1 MLRKFTK
8 SILVAAVLAIGL
20 SACTSRE
27 EAVSKV
33 QQEGVVDFQDGWKLY
48 LENTNDPE
56 MIRIVQQDGPTYVYS
71 ENDKPLFIYTC
82 GDVNQPA
89 EVLFNTELG
98 SAKGLARPG
107 QGFSPILADTRTGN
121 GTVFGIRVVYGLHPD
136 AFTNEVDGKS
146 RQQIEE
152 ENTLLRD
159 QRIDYLPIS
168 GAKRIGISTDSLVKD
183 TVPFKLAEGLEY
195 TAYSPR
201 REWLD
206 LYGKVNQTH
215 PGAYSTSDV
224 AMESLYHGLPNHT
237 YRAYKLPA
245 IQNPGLYNGSV
256 CNFTWDKFDP
266 RDIKS
271 STNTAAVLTDKQI
284 SDQEA
289 KYSAQYNKIG
299 GDIVNSLSK
308 REEERIRSLNAGVNE
323 DVTPLEQEDVPA
335 AHPQLNTEPEVK
347 DPNFQVNND
356 GTVTRSYSGSYS
368 QIYAS
373 KSARGDWAPA
383 GNPDAAQ
390 GRSMYALC
398 HVSGNQNACKRLENR
413 CGKDEYVKTES
424 DMYFCLGADETE
436 TTGQ

>member
-1 MLRKFTK
+1 MLRKITK
-8 SILVAAVLAIGL
+8 SILVVAMLATAL
-20 SACTSRE
+20 SACTSKE

-33 QQEGVVDFQDGWKLY
+33 QSEGVVDFQDGWKLY

-56 MIRIVQQDGPTYVYS
+56 MIRTVQQDGPTYVYS
-71 ENDKPLFIYTC
+71 ENGKPMFIYTC

-107 QGFSPILADTRTGN
+107 QGFSNVLAVDGTSN
-121 GTVFGIRVVYGLHPD
+121 GAVGGIRVIYGLHPD
-136 AFTNEVDGKS
+136 AFANEVDGKS

-168 GAKRIGISTDSLVKD
+168 GVKRVQISTDSLVKD
-183 TVPFKLAEGLEY
+183 SLPFKLAEGLEY
-195 TAYSPR
+195 TAYGSR
-201 REWLD
+201 REWLG
-206 LYGKVNQTH
+206 LFSKVNQIR
-215 PGAYSTSDV
+215 PGAITSSSI

-271 STNTAAVLTDKQI
+271 STHTVAVWTDKQI
-284 SDQEA
+284 SDYEA
-289 KYSAQYNKIG
+289 KYSAQYNKVSD
-299 GDIVNSLSK
+299 DIVNSALK
-308 REEERIRSLNAGVNE
+308 MDEERSRPVSTDVDE
-323 DVTPLEQEDVPA
+323 DITPLEAEDVPA
-335 AHPQLNTEPEVK
+335 AHPQLNT
-347 DPNFQVNND
+347 DPNAAKVESD

-368 QIYAS
+368 QVYAS

-383 GNPDAAQ
+383 DNPDAAQ

-424 DMYFCLGADETE
+424 DMYFCLGADEAE

>member
-1 MLRKFTK
+1 MLRRFTK
-8 SILVAAVLAIGL
+8 SILVAALMATAL

-56 MIRIVQQDGPTYVYS
+56 MIRTVQQDGPTYVYS
-71 ENDKPLFIYTC
+71 ENGKPMFIYTC
-82 GDVNQPA
+82 GDVNQPT

-107 QGFSPILADTRTGN
+107 QGFTNVLAVDGTSN
-121 GTVFGIRVVYGLHPD
+121 GAVGGIRVIYGLHPD
-136 AFTNEVDGKS
+136 AFANEVDGKS

-168 GAKRIGISTDSLVKD
+168 GVKRVQISTDSLVKD
-183 TVPFKLAEGLEY
+183 SLPFKLAEGLEY
-195 TAYSPR
+195 TAYGAR
-201 REWLD
+201 REWLG
-206 LYGKVNQTH
+206 LLSKVDQIR
-215 PGAYSTSDV
+215 PGAITSSSI
-224 AMESLYHGLPNHT
+224 AMESLYHGLPNHI

-271 STNTAAVLTDKQI
+271 STHTTAVLTEKQI
-284 SDQEA
+284 NDQEA
-289 KYSAQYNKIG
+289 KYKAQYNKVG
-299 GDIVNSLSK
+299 DDIVNSALK
-308 REEERIRSLNAGVNE
+308 MDEERSRPVSTDVNE
-323 DVTPLEQEDVPA
+323 DITPLNPEDVPA
-335 AHPQLNTEPEVK
+335 AHPQLNT
-347 DPNFQVNND
+347 DPNAAKVESD

-368 QIYAS
+368 QIYAA

-383 GNPDAAQ
+383 DNPDAAQ

-424 DMYFCLGADETE
+424 DMYFCLGADEAE
-436 TTGQ
+436 MNQ

>member
-1 MLRKFTK
+1 MKFVK
-8 SILVAAVLAIGL
+8 SILVAVVLATAL
-20 SACTSRE
+20 SACTSKE

-56 MIRIVQQDGPTYVYS
+56 MIRTVQQDGPTYVYS
-71 ENDKPLFIYTC
+71 ENDKPMFIYTC

-107 QGFSPILADTRTGN
+107 QGFSNVLAVDGTDN
-121 GTVFGIRVVYGLHPD
+121 GVVGGIRVIYGLHPD

-168 GAKRIGISTDSLVKD
+168 GVRRVQISTDSLVKD
-183 TVPFKLAEGLEY
+183 SLPFKLAEGLEY
-195 TAYSPR
+195 TAYGSR
-201 REWLD
+201 REWLG
-206 LYGKVNQTH
+206 LFSKVNQIR
-215 PGAYSTSDV
+215 PGAITSSSI

-271 STNTAAVLTDKQI
+271 STHTAAVWTEKQI
-284 SDQEA
+284 NDQEA
-289 KYSAQYNKIG
+289 KYSAQYNKVG
-299 GDIVNSLSK
+299 DDIVNSALK
-308 REEERIRSLNAGVNE
+308 MDEERSRPVSTDVNE
-323 DVTPLEQEDVPA
+323 DITPLNPEDVPA
-335 AHPQLNTEPEVK
+335 AHPQLNT
-347 DPNFQVNND
+347 DPNAAKVESD

-383 GNPDAAQ
+383 DNPDAAQ

-398 HVSGNQNACKRLENR
+398 HVSGNQNACKRLENL

-424 DMYFCLGADETE
+424 DMYFCLGADEAE
-436 TTGQ
+436 MNQ

>member
-8 SILVAAVLAIGL
+8 SILVAALMATAL
-20 SACTSRE
+20 SACTSKE
-27 EAVSKV
+27 EAVAKV

-56 MIRIVQQDGPTYVYS
+56 MIRTVQQDGPTYVYS
-71 ENDKPLFIYTC
+71 ENGKPMFIYTC

-107 QGFSPILADTRTGN
+107 QGFTNVLAVDGTSN
-121 GTVFGIRVVYGLHPD
+121 GAVGGIRVIYGLHPD
-136 AFTNEVDGKS
+136 AFANEVDGKS

-168 GAKRIGISTDSLVKD
+168 GVKRVQISTDSLVKD

-195 TAYSPR
+195 TAYGSR
-201 REWLD
+201 REWLG
-206 LYGKVNQTH
+206 LFSKVNQIR
-215 PGAYSTSDV
+215 PGAITSSSI
-224 AMESLYHGLPNHT
+224 AMESLYRGLPNHT

-271 STNTAAVLTDKQI
+271 STHTAAVWTDKQI
-284 SDQEA
+284 SDYEA
-289 KYSAQYNKIG
+289 KYSAQYNKVG
-299 GDIVNSLSK
+299 DDIVNSALK
-308 REEERIRSLNAGVNE
+308 MDEERSRPVSTDVNE
-323 DVTPLEQEDVPA
+323 DITPLNPEDVPA
-335 AHPQLNTEPEVK
+335 ARPQLIT
-347 DPNFQVNND
+347 DPNAAKVESD

-383 GNPDAAQ
+383 DNSDAAQ

-413 CGKDEYVKTES
+413 CGKDEYVKTEN
-424 DMYFCLGADETE
+424 DMYFCLGADEAE

>member
-1 MLRKFTK
+1 MNKFVK
-8 SILVAAVLAIGL
+8 SILVAALMATTL
-20 SACTSRE
+20 SACTSKE

-33 QQEGVVDFQDGWKLY
+33 QQEGVIDFQDGWKLY

-56 MIRIVQQDGPTYVYS
+56 MIRTVQQDGPTYVYS
-71 ENDKPLFIYTC
+71 ENGKPMFIYTC

-107 QGFSPILADTRTGN
+107 QGFTNVLYADGTSN
-121 GTVFGIRVVYGLHPD
+121 GAVGGIRVIYGLHPD
-136 AFTNEVDGKS
+136 GFANEVDGKS

-168 GAKRIGISTDSLVKD
+168 GVKRVQISTDSLVKD

-195 TAYSPR
+195 TAYGSR
-201 REWLD
+201 REWLG
-206 LYGKVNQTH
+206 LFSKVSQIR
-215 PGAYSTSDV
+215 PSSTITSSSI
-224 AMESLYHGLPNHT
+224 AMESLYHGLPNHI

-271 STNTAAVLTDKQI
+271 STHTAAVWTEKQI
-284 SDQEA
+284 SDYEA
-289 KYSAQYNKIG
+289 KYSAQYNKVSD
-299 GDIVNSLSK
+299 DIVNSALK
-308 REEERIRSLNAGVNE
+308 MDEERSRPVSTDVNE
-323 DVTPLEQEDVPA
+323 DITPLNPEDVPA
-335 AHPQLNTEPEVK
+335 AHPQLIT
-347 DPNFQVNND
+347 DPNAAKVESD

-383 GNPDAAQ
+383 DNSDAAQ

-424 DMYFCLGADETE
+424 DMYFCLGVDEAE
-436 TTGQ
+436 MNH

>member
-8 SILVAAVLAIGL
+8 SILVAAVLAVTL
-20 SACTSRE
+20 SACTSKE

-56 MIRIVQQDGPTYVYS
+56 MIRTVQQDGPTYVYS
-71 ENDKPLFIYTC
+71 ENDKPMFIYTC

-107 QGFSPILADTRTGN
+107 QGFSNVLAVDGTSN
-121 GTVFGIRVVYGLHPD
+121 GAVGGIRVIYGLHPD
-136 AFTNEVDGKS
+136 AFVNEVDGKS

-168 GAKRIGISTDSLVKD
+168 GVKRVQISTDSLVKD

-195 TAYSPR
+195 TAYGSR
-201 REWLD
+201 REWLG
-206 LYGKVNQTH
+206 LFSKVNQIR
-215 PGAYSTSDV
+215 PGAITSSSI
-224 AMESLYHGLPNHT
+224 AMESLYHGLPNHV

-271 STNTAAVLTDKQI
+271 GTHTAAVWTEKQI
-284 SDQEA
+284 SDYET
-289 KYSAQYNKIG
+289 KYSAQYRKVSD
-299 GDIVNSLSK
+299 DIVNSALK
-308 REEERIRSLNAGVNE
+308 MDEERSRPVSTDVNE
-323 DVTPLEQEDVPA
+323 DITPLNPEDVPA
-335 AHPQLNTEPEVK
+335 AHPQLIT
-347 DPNFQVNND
+347 DPNAVKVESD

-373 KSARGDWAPA
+373 KSARGDWASA
-383 GNPDAAQ
+383 DNPDAAQ

-424 DMYFCLGADETE
+424 DMYFCLGVDEAE

>member
-1 MLRKFTK
+1 MNKFVK
-8 SILVAAVLAIGL
+8 SILVAAMLATAL

-27 EAVSKV
+27 EVVSKV

-56 MIRIVQQDGPTYVYS
+56 MIRTVQQDGPTYVYS
-71 ENDKPLFIYTC
+71 ENDKPMFIYTC
-82 GDVNQPA
+82 GDVNQPT

-107 QGFSPILADTRTGN
+107 QGFSNVLAVDGTSN
-121 GTVFGIRVVYGLHPD
+121 GVVGGIRVIYGLHPD
-136 AFTNEVDGKS
+136 AFANEVDSKS

-168 GAKRIGISTDSLVKD
+168 GVKRVQISTDSLVKD
-183 TVPFKLAEGLEY
+183 SLPFKLAEGLEY
-195 TAYSPR
+195 TAYGSR
-201 REWLD
+201 REWLE
-206 LYGKVNQTH
+206 LLGKADRIR
-215 PGAYSTSDV
+215 PGAITTSTI
-224 AMESLYHGLPNHT
+224 AMESLYHGLPNHV

-271 STNTAAVLTDKQI
+271 STHTAAVWTEKQI
-284 SDQEA
+284 SDYEA
-289 KYSAQYNKIG
+289 KYGAQYSKVSD
-299 GDIVNSLSK
+299 DIVNSALK
-308 REEERIRSLNAGVNE
+308 MDEERSRPVSTDVNE
-323 DVTPLEQEDVPA
+323 DIAPLNPEDVPA
-335 AHPQLNTEPEVK
+335 AHPQLIT
-347 DPNFQVNND
+347 DPNAAKVESD

-368 QIYAS
+368 QIYAA

-383 GNPDAAQ
+383 DNGDAAQ

-424 DMYFCLGADETE
+424 DMYFCLGADEAE
-436 TTGQ
+436 MNQ

>member
-1 MLRKFTK
+1 MNKFVK
-8 SILVAAVLAIGL
+8 SILVAAMLVTAL

-33 QQEGVVDFQDGWKLY
+33 QSEGVIDFQDGWKLY

-56 MIRIVQQDGPTYVYS
+56 MIRTVQQDGPTYVYS
-71 ENDKPLFIYTC
+71 ENDKPMFIYTC

-107 QGFSPILADTRTGN
+107 QGFTNVLYADGTSN
-121 GTVFGIRVVYGLHPD
+121 GVAGGIRVIYGLHPD
-136 AFTNEVDGKS
+136 AFANEVDGKS

-168 GAKRIGISTDSLVKD
+168 GVKRVQISTDSLVKD
-183 TVPFKLAEGLEY
+183 SLPFKLAEGLEY
-195 TAYSPR
+195 TAYGSR
-201 REWLD
+201 REWLE
-206 LYGKVNQTH
+206 LLGKADQIR
-215 PGAYSTSDV
+215 PGAITTSTL
-224 AMESLYHGLPNHT
+224 AMESLYHGLPNHV

-271 STNTAAVLTDKQI
+271 GTHTAAVWSEKQI
-284 SDQEA
+284 SDYEA
-289 KYSAQYNKIG
+289 KYSAQYSKVSD
-299 GDIVNSLSK
+299 DIVNSALK
-308 REEERIRSLNAGVNE
+308 MDEERSRPVSTDVNE
-323 DVTPLEQEDVPA
+323 DITPLNPEDVPA
-335 AHPQLNTEPEVK
+335 AHPQLITDTNAAKVES
-347 DPNFQVNND
+347 D

-383 GNPDAAQ
+383 DNSDAAQ

-424 DMYFCLGADETE
+424 DMYFCLGADEAE

>member
-1 MLRKFTK
+1 MNKFVN
-8 SILVAAVLAIGL
+8 SILVAGILAIGL

-56 MIRIVQQDGPTYVYS
+56 MIRTVQQDGPTYVYS
-71 ENDKPLFIYTC
+71 EDGKPMFIYTC
-82 GDVNQPA
+82 GDVNQPT

-107 QGFSPILADTRTGN
+107 QGFTNVLAVDGTSN
-121 GTVFGIRVVYGLHPD
+121 GAVGGIRVIYGLHPD
-136 AFTNEVDGKS
+136 AFANEVDGKS
-146 RQQIEE
+146 HQQIEE

-168 GAKRIGISTDSLVKD
+168 GVKRIAISTDSLVKD

-195 TAYSPR
+195 TAYGSR
-201 REWLD
+201 REWLE
-206 LYGKVNQTH
+206 LLGKADQIR
-215 PGAYSTSDV
+215 PGAITTGTLG
-224 AMESLYHGLPNHT
+224 MESLYHGLPNHV

-271 STNTAAVLTDKQI
+271 GTHTAAVWTEKQI

-289 KYSAQYNKIG
+289 KYKAQYNKVG
-299 GDIVNSLSK
+299 DDIVNSALK
-308 REEERIRSLNAGVNE
+308 KDEERSRPVSTDEDITSLN
-323 DVTPLEQEDVPA
+323 PEDVPV
-335 AHPQLNTEPEVK
+335 AHPQPIT
-347 DPNFQVNND
+347 DPNAAKVEND
-356 GTVTRSYSGSYS
+356 GTVTRSYNGNWS

-383 GNPDAAQ
+383 NNSDAAQ

-413 CGKDEYVKTES
+413 CAKDEYVKTES
-424 DMYFCLGADETE
+424 DMYFCLGADEAE
-436 TTGQ
+436 MNQ

>member
-8 SILVAAVLAIGL
+8 SILVAAVLAVTL
-20 SACTSRE
+20 SACTSKE

-48 LENTNDPE
+48 LDNTNDPE
-56 MIRIVQQDGPTYVYS
+56 MIRTVQQDGPTYVYS
-71 ENDKPLFIYTC
+71 ENGKLMFIYTC
-82 GDVNQPA
+82 GDVNQPT

-107 QGFSPILADTRTGN
+107 QGFSNVLAVDGTSN
-121 GTVFGIRVVYGLHPD
+121 GAVGGIRVIYGLHPD
-136 AFTNEVDGKS
+136 AFANEVDGKS

-168 GAKRIGISTDSLVKD
+168 GVKRVQISTDSLVKD

-195 TAYSPR
+195 TAYGSR
-201 REWLD
+201 REWLE
-206 LYGKVNQTH
+206 LLGKADQAR
-215 PGAYSTSDV
+215 PGAITTGTL
-224 AMESLYHGLPNHT
+224 AMESLYHGLPNHV

-271 STNTAAVLTDKQI
+271 STHTAAVWTEKQI
-284 SDQEA
+284 NDQEA
-289 KYSAQYNKIG
+289 KYKAQYNKVG
-299 GDIVNSLSK
+299 DDIVNSALRK
-308 REEERIRSLNAGVNE
+308 DEERSRPVST
-323 DVTPLEQEDVPA
+323 DVDESITPLEAEDVPA
-335 AHPQLNTEPEVK
+335 AHPQLNT
-347 DPNFQVNND
+347 DPNAAKVESD
-356 GTVTRSYSGSYS
+356 GIVTRSYSGSYS

-383 GNPDAAQ
+383 DNPDAAQ

-424 DMYFCLGADETE
+424 DMYFCLGADEAE
-436 TTGQ
+436 MNQ

>member
-8 SILVAAVLAIGL
+8 SILVAAVLAVTL
-20 SACTSRE
+20 SACTSKE

-71 ENDKPLFIYTC
+71 ENDKPMFIYTC

-107 QGFSPILADTRTGN
+107 QGFSNVLAVDGTDN
-121 GTVFGIRVVYGLHPD
+121 GVVGGIRVIYGLHPD

-168 GAKRIGISTDSLVKD
+168 GVRRVQISTDSLVKD
-183 TVPFKLAEGLEY
+183 SLPFKLAEGLEY
-195 TAYSPR
+195 TAYGSR
-201 REWLD
+201 REWLG
-206 LYGKVNQTH
+206 LFSRVNQIR
-215 PGAYSTSDV
+215 PGAITSSSI
-224 AMESLYHGLPNHT
+224 AMESLYHGLPNHA

-271 STNTAAVLTDKQI
+271 GAHTAAVWTEKQI
-284 SDQEA
+284 SDYEA
-289 KYSAQYNKIG
+289 KYSAQYNKVSD
-299 GDIVNSLSK
+299 DIVNSALK
-308 REEERIRSLNAGVNE
+308 MDEERSRPVSTDVNE
-323 DVTPLEQEDVPA
+323 DITPLNPEDVPA
-335 AHPQLNTEPEVK
+335 AHPQLIT
-347 DPNFQVNND
+347 DPNAAKVESD

-383 GNPDAAQ
+383 DNPDAAQ

-424 DMYFCLGADETE
+424 DMYFCLGADEAE
-436 TTGQ
+436 MNQ